1 MRINSIIISLIIASL
16 ATNTSSNPL
25 VQCEPTLEVF
35 WSYDYFSKTS
45 EFGENAD
52 NLSSITLIADHG
64 FLKLSVA
71 ENKKIEL
78 FRQNSITNNTEDI
91 LDITVRYES
100 TDQKEIGRTSIII
113 SDPMCKNSAVANVSI
128 INTREFGFKNVVYD
142 CDCLSATHDSDHFIM
157 NNE

>member
-35 WSYDYFSKTS
+35 WSYDYFTKTS
-45 EFGENAD
+45 EFGENTD
-52 NLSSITLIADHG
+52 NLSSITLIVDHG

-78 FRQNSITNNTEDI
+78 FRQNSITNNTEDM

-113 SDPMCKNSAVANVSI
+113 SDPMCKNRAVANVSI
-128 INTREFGFKNVVYD
+128 LNTRELGFKNVVYD

-157 NNE
+157 NNA